1 VIKLSA
7 DSPAVLEIALA
18 GSLDYPLS
26 QDLELH
32 PARATG
38 AAPAKAVA
46 A

>member
-7 DSPAVLEIALA
+7 QGPAVLEIALA

-26 QDLELH
+26 HDLEPH
-32 PARATG
+32 TARATG
-38 AAPAKAVA
+38 PALAQAAA